1 MRAIP
6 RALGI
11 AAAAGTMLLVAAIP
25 ASATP
30 AQANYTGD
38 GFGST
43 SAQAK
48 QSALNN
54 ALAQAQAAGF
64 SSTQCLQ
71 VGTAQAW
78 PNNNNLLAARGV
90 KAAASAAIGPVTS
103 WEGSAQ
109 LQCTTQPAAGTVNL
123 NRYNGPEHLSTTGS
137 APAGYLLE
145 GSLGWL
151 YGSQVAGT
159 APLYSC
165 KVWNSVDTFTSPSG
179 NCEGQQFLSTLG
191 YAYTAPPAGVPSRVL
206 RRCLVNGEHFDS
218 NDINCEGQVAE
229 GVLGYTLD

>member
-11 AAAAGTMLLVAAIP
+11 VAAAGTMLLAAAIP

-30 AQANYTGD
+30 SQANYTGD

-48 QSALNN
+48 QSALND
-54 ALAQAQAAGF
+54 ALAQARAAGF

-78 PNNNNLLAARGV
+78 PNNNQLAARGA
-90 KAAASAAIGPVTS
+90 KSAESAVIGPVTS

-109 LQCTTQPAAGTVNL
+109 LQCATQPAPGTVNL
-123 NRYNGPEHLSTTGS
+123 NRYNGPEHLSTTS
-137 APAGYLLE
+137 AAPAGYYLE
-145 GSLGWL
+145 GSLGWIS
-151 YGSQVAGT
+151 GSQVAGT
-159 APLYSC
+159 TPLYEC
-165 KVWNSVDTFTSPSG
+165 RAWGGTDTFSSLAS
-179 NCEGQQFLSTLG
+179 NCEGQQFVTTLG
-191 YAYTAPPAGVPSRVL
+191 YLYTAPPAGVATRVL
-206 RRCLVNGEHFDS
+206 RRCTVNGEHFDS
-218 NDINCEGQVAE
+218 NDLNCEGQNAE